1 MPFKVK
7 LYFFQYGFYLVQI
20 FRVDTELCLFT
31 AGDHF
36 GMMSRS
42 DAGID
47 ADGYFSAGIQTPEHF

>member
-1 MPFKVK
+1 
-7 LYFFQYGFYLVQI
+7 LVQI